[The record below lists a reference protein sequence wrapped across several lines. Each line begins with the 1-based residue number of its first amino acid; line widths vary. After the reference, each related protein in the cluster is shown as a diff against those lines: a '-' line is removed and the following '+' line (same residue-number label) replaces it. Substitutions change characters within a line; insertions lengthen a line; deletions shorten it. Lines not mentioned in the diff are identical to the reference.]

1 MFLNLFLAN
10 RLGSLCRSERYAT
23 VTAGREDRLSLVFVK
38 VLIYL
43 ISFHLFCHL
52 SPQIIQQ
59 NKKQEQRKLLRNNH
73 ITDSTQYDPDVKKS
87 LGRII
92 KHKFNALKKIAERMH
107 EYL

>member
-1 MFLNLFLAN
+1 MFLNLFIAN
-10 RLGSLCRSERYAT
+10 RLEYLCHSERSTT
-23 VTAGREDRLSLVFVK
+23 VTEGREDRLSLVFVRCSSI
-38 VLIYL
+38 LFPSIY
-43 ISFHLFCHL
+43 FVTC
-52 SPQIIQQ
+52 PQIIQQ

-73 ITDSTQYDPDVKKS
+73 ITDSTQYDPDVEKS